1 MSTRQWVRIAAFACL
16 FAGSTHAQAALIGTS
31 ARSAAPA
38 VAPSGGA
45 APRARRRARQKAK
58 SQPKKKEATGST
70 AASFQRARRAIR
82 SGDYELARALI
93 RRMSKTGKGAERNA
107 WRIVEAELAIAQ
119 ERYARAGLVA
129 MRIVIL
135 HPKSRQV
142 GVAYY
147 WSARAYEGLGRRQK
161 AIALYESC
169 VAHKTTRRS
178 TREKAEKRLTDLKAE
193 AKVP

>member
-1 MSTRQWVRIAAFACL
+1 MHHWMRIAACACL
-16 FAGSTHAQAALIGTS
+16 FAGPTNAQATSVGAS
-31 ARSAAPA
+31 ARSATTAEA
-38 VAPSGGA
+38 SFGGT
-45 APRARRRARQKAK
+45 APRARKRSREKVK
-58 SQPKKKEATGST
+58 SQPKKGETGSS

-82 SGDYELARALI
+82 SGDYELARALV
-93 RRMSKTGKGAERNA
+93 RRMSKTRNGAERNA

-142 GVAYY
+142 GVAFY
-147 WSARAYEGLGRRQK
+147 WSARAYEGLGRKQK

-178 TREKAEKRLTDLKAE
+178 TREKAEKRLAKLKAKD
-193 AKVP
+193 KVP

>member
-1 MSTRQWVRIAAFACL
+1 MSVRQWMMIAACACL
-16 FAGSTHAQAALIGTS
+16 FAAPTHAQAALLGTFAS
-31 ARSAAPA
+31 EVATSLRSSEA
-38 VAPSGGA
+38 A

-58 SQPKKKEATGST
+58 RQPKKKESGSS

-93 RRMSKTGKGAERNA
+93 RRMSKTRKGAERNA

-142 GVAYY
+142 GVALY
-147 WSARAYEGLGRRQK
+147 WTARAYEGLGRRQK
-161 AIALYESC
+161 AVALYESC
-169 VAHKTTRRS
+169 LAHKTTRRS
-178 TREKAEKRLTDLKAE
+178 TREKAEKQLAKLKAKD
-193 AKVP
+193 KVP